1 MRDLSDRANHVSSYT
16 SPLPRAPYRV
26 EGASMDK
33 AIVSQQPEHVRF
45 SGALAPLNNPNYRLL
60 LLGFAIG
67 QMIMPLQFI
76 TQILWVQHFAPADIW
91 LILVA
96 LIAACRGLGAF
107 CFGLYGGALADRF
120 NRKHLLIFILVLQMI
135 GTLLIAAL
143 MMAGDGSALSF
154 VLFFVMTFLTSGLQ
168 SIDAPTRLALLPDV
182 VGPAL
187 TPAGMSLN
195 QVAGQVAM
203 PLAMMMTGF
212 LIHQFDFGGAY
223 LISALGL
230 ASAALFILVMP
241 YTPEAGQVTAKK
253 GDRYGLSEAVSDI
266 RIGLG
271 FARHHP
277 VILWLIVLL
286 VVMMSFA
293 YPPTASFGPT
303 WVTTVVEVPIR
314 DMGFV
319 VMFWGVG
326 SLAGAVLMAR
336 LASFERRGL
345 LIGIG
350 AVLFSMG
357 FLVFVAG
364 HQVWNV
370 VLGNTILG
378 MGMTMTMVSSTILI
392 QHLAPN
398 EVRGRVMSIFQLNM
412 AFAQLMTM
420 PVALLGQWLTLQV
433 LFPWLAVM
441 TLVMVSLIL
450 VTQRQIIR
458 SQIPRMETPV

>member
-1 MRDLSDRANHVSSYT
+1 
-16 SPLPRAPYRV
+16 
-26 EGASMDK
+26 
-33 AIVSQQPEHVRF
+33 
-45 SGALAPLNNPNYRLL
+45 
-60 LLGFAIG
+60 
-67 QMIMPLQFI
+67 
-76 TQILWVQHFAPADIW
+76 
-91 LILVA
+91 
-96 LIAACRGLGAF
+96 
-107 CFGLYGGALADRF
+107 
-120 NRKHLLIFILVLQMI
+120 
-135 GTLLIAAL
+135 
-143 MMAGDGSALSF
+143 
-154 VLFFVMTFLTSGLQ
+154 
-168 SIDAPTRLALLPDV
+168 
-182 VGPAL
+182 
-187 TPAGMSLN
+187 
-195 QVAGQVAM
+195 
-203 PLAMMMTGF
+203 
-212 LIHQFDFGGAY
+212 
-223 LISALGL
+223 
-230 ASAALFILVMP
+230 
-241 YTPEAGQVTAKK
+241 
-253 GDRYGLSEAVSDI
+253 
-266 RIGLG
+266 
-271 FARHHP
+271 
-277 VILWLIVLL
+277 
-286 VVMMSFA
+286 MSFA

-345 LIGIG
+345 LIGVG

-364 HQVWNV
+364 YQVWNV

>member
-1 MRDLSDRANHVSSYT
+1 
-16 SPLPRAPYRV
+16 
-26 EGASMDK
+26 
-33 AIVSQQPEHVRF
+33 
-45 SGALAPLNNPNYRLL
+45 
-60 LLGFAIG
+60 
-67 QMIMPLQFI
+67 
-76 TQILWVQHFAPADIW
+76 
-91 LILVA
+91 
-96 LIAACRGLGAF
+96 
-107 CFGLYGGALADRF
+107 
-120 NRKHLLIFILVLQMI
+120 
-135 GTLLIAAL
+135 
-143 MMAGDGSALSF
+143 
-154 VLFFVMTFLTSGLQ
+154 
-168 SIDAPTRLALLPDV
+168 
-182 VGPAL
+182 
-187 TPAGMSLN
+187 
-195 QVAGQVAM
+195 
-203 PLAMMMTGF
+203 
-212 LIHQFDFGGAY
+212 
-223 LISALGL
+223 
-230 ASAALFILVMP
+230 
-241 YTPEAGQVTAKK
+241 
-253 GDRYGLSEAVSDI
+253 
-266 RIGLG
+266 
-271 FARHHP
+271 
-277 VILWLIVLL
+277 

-458 SQIPRMETPV
+458 SQIPRVEAPV

>member
-1 MRDLSDRANHVSSYT
+1 
-16 SPLPRAPYRV
+16 
-26 EGASMDK
+26 
-33 AIVSQQPEHVRF
+33 
-45 SGALAPLNNPNYRLL
+45 
-60 LLGFAIG
+60 
-67 QMIMPLQFI
+67 
-76 TQILWVQHFAPADIW
+76 
-91 LILVA
+91 
-96 LIAACRGLGAF
+96 
-107 CFGLYGGALADRF
+107 
-120 NRKHLLIFILVLQMI
+120 
-135 GTLLIAAL
+135 
-143 MMAGDGSALSF
+143 
-154 VLFFVMTFLTSGLQ
+154 
-168 SIDAPTRLALLPDV
+168 
-182 VGPAL
+182 
-187 TPAGMSLN
+187 
-195 QVAGQVAM
+195 
-203 PLAMMMTGF
+203 
-212 LIHQFDFGGAY
+212 
-223 LISALGL
+223 
-230 ASAALFILVMP
+230 
-241 YTPEAGQVTAKK
+241 
-253 GDRYGLSEAVSDI
+253 
-266 RIGLG
+266 
-271 FARHHP
+271 
-277 VILWLIVLL
+277 

-364 HQVWNV
+364 YQVWNV

-458 SQIPRMETPV
+458 SQIPRVEAPV

>member
-1 MRDLSDRANHVSSYT
+1 
-16 SPLPRAPYRV
+16 
-26 EGASMDK
+26 
-33 AIVSQQPEHVRF
+33 
-45 SGALAPLNNPNYRLL
+45 
-60 LLGFAIG
+60 
-67 QMIMPLQFI
+67 
-76 TQILWVQHFAPADIW
+76 
-91 LILVA
+91 
-96 LIAACRGLGAF
+96 
-107 CFGLYGGALADRF
+107 
-120 NRKHLLIFILVLQMI
+120 
-135 GTLLIAAL
+135 
-143 MMAGDGSALSF
+143 
-154 VLFFVMTFLTSGLQ
+154 
-168 SIDAPTRLALLPDV
+168 
-182 VGPAL
+182 
-187 TPAGMSLN
+187 
-195 QVAGQVAM
+195 
-203 PLAMMMTGF
+203 
-212 LIHQFDFGGAY
+212 
-223 LISALGL
+223 
-230 ASAALFILVMP
+230 
-241 YTPEAGQVTAKK
+241 
-253 GDRYGLSEAVSDI
+253 
-266 RIGLG
+266 
-271 FARHHP
+271 
-277 VILWLIVLL
+277 
-286 VVMMSFA
+286 MMSFA

-364 HQVWNV
+364 YQVWNV

-458 SQIPRMETPV
+458 SQIRRVEAPV